1 MFGWT
6 LAVARLKCPQCRKG
20 DIYIKKNLFAIK
32 DGHKMNKQCSH
43 CELEFEPE
51 PGYYYGAMYVSYM
64 LNVAFFLPMFLVYA
78 IWLKDMDLV
87 DPLYYFAAIVITL
100 LAFSPYFFRL
110 SRALYLAFFVRY
122 DKEKAKKLK

>member
-64 LNVAFFLPMFLVYA
+64 LNVAFFFTYVLGLCYLVERYGPRRSVILFCCHRNYVVSIFSIFLPTIPSF
-78 IWLKDMDLV
+78 I
-87 DPLYYFAAIVITL
+87 
-100 LAFSPYFFRL
+100 SRL
-110 SRALYLAFFVRY
+110 FCKV
-122 DKEKAKKLK
+122 